1 MTSDNSAR
9 AIHESSLQR
18 AENWPELLLAC
29 VDAAHSKPF
38 AWGTHDCC
46 TFAADCVQ
54 AMTGIDPMEKFRGR
68 YTSARGAVRAGAE
81 AGYTALADIW
91 CAALPEIA
99 PLTAQR
105 GDVILF
111 AAVEGLAVGVVTG
124 HQAVAAGPD
133 GVTSVP
139 LELWLKAWR
148 V

>member
-1 MTSDNSAR
+1 MNLTR
-9 AIHESSLQR
+9 K
-18 AENWPELLLAC
+18 ENWPELLLAS
-29 VDAAHSKPF
+29 VEAAHTQPF
-38 AWGTHDCC
+38 AWGKHDCC

-54 AMTGIDPMEKFRGR
+54 AMTGVDLMERFRGR
-68 YTSARGAVRAGAE
+68 YTSARGAIRAGAE

-91 CAALPEIA
+91 NALPEIA

-105 GDVILF
+105 GDVVLF
-111 AAVEGLAVGVVTG
+111 EAVEGLAVAVVIG

-133 GVTSVP
+133 GVTLVP